1 MRKTS
6 LFLPIAVLTL
16 AGCAVSPK
24 PLPLPSKPQ
33 LDSALAASCSIP
45 DAPTAADYDV
55 WQEWVE
61 RDLLGALVD
70 CAIRHSKTVA
80 AWPS

>member
-6 LFLPIAVLTL
+6 PSLLIAALML
-16 AGCAVSPK
+16 AGCAASPK

-33 LDSALAASCSIP
+33 LDSSLAAQCAIP
-45 DAPTAADYDV
+45 DAPVVADYDV
-55 WQEWVE
+55 WQAWVQN
-61 RDLLGALVD
+61 DLMGALVD